1 MPLFRVYLPF
11 PAIFFVYWV
20 IVPLLYKSR
29 CMGLQN
35 VFMGIC
41 VYLPFPAIFFCLW
54 GIVPLLH
61 KNRCM
66 GLQNVFTGGILIDLT
81 FDQILA
87 KFGMGKASVH
97 CSIKPVYTQPVG
109 KASLHCSIKP
119 VYTPV
124 GKKEPHCLYSLV
136 VYSLYRV
143 YGEEE

>member
-1 MPLFRVYLPF
+1 MPLFR
-11 PAIFFVYWV
+11 
-20 IVPLLYKSR
+20 
-29 CMGLQN
+29 
-35 VFMGIC
+35 

-97 CSIKPVYTQPVG
+97 CSIKPVYT
-109 KASLHCSIKP
+109 
-119 VYTPV
+119 PV